1 MAVRPDVD
9 AYIAEMGRTVT
20 DYLATL
26 FANPGRPARLFEAMN
41 YSLLGAG
48 KRLRPIL
55 CIAAAETFGVGV
67 DKVLPAAAALELV
80 HCYSLIHDDLPII
93 DNDDLRRGRPT
104 NHKVYGDATA
114 LLAGDALLTY
124 AFEQLSQPLGI
135 SADKQ
140 LQMIRTLAHAAGAYG
155 MVGGQQADILAEHS
169 DGNLELLQFIHVH
182 KTAKLIQASV
192 VIGSLFANVSSQEQ
206 EAVAKYG
213 LSVGLAFQIV
223 DDWLDVAGSEAEI
236 GKPVGSDERLQKL
249 TYPRLVGLEKTRELA
264 ESTMQEGV
272 AALTSAGI
280 QAPLL
285 VAIGEYVVRRTR

>member
-26 FANPGRPARLFEAMN
+26 FANPGRPVRLFEAMN

-55 CIAAAETFGVGV
+55 CIATAETFGVSV
-67 DKVLPAAAALELV
+67 EKVLPAAAALELV

-124 AFEQLSQPLGI
+124 AFEQLSQPLCI
-135 SADKQ
+135 APDKQ

-169 DGNLELLQFIHVH
+169 DGDLELLQFIHVH

-206 EAVAKYG
+206 DAVAKYG
-213 LSVGLAFQIV
+213 LSMGLAFQIV
-223 DDWLDVAGSEAEI
+223 DDWLDVAGNEAEM

-249 TYPRLVGLEKTRELA
+249 TYPRLVGLERTRELA
-264 ESTMQEGV
+264 ESTMQTGIEAL
-272 AALTSAGI
+272 AAAGI

-285 VAIGEYVVRRTR
+285 TAIGEYVVRRTK

>member
-1 MAVRPDVD
+1 MAVKPDVD

-20 DYLATL
+20 DYLSTL
-26 FANPGRPARLFEAMN
+26 FANPGRPARLFESMN

-140 LQMIRTLAHAAGAYG
+140 LQMIHTLAHAAGAYG
-155 MVGGQQADILAEHS
+155 MVGGQQADILAEHT
-169 DGNLELLQFIHVH
+169 DGDLELLQFIHVH

-192 VIGSLFANVSSQEQ
+192 VIGSLFANVSSQELD
-206 EAVAKYG
+206 AVAKYG

-272 AALTSAGI
+272 EALTSAGI

-285 VAIGEYVVRRTR
+285 EAIGEYVVRRTR

>member
-1 MAVRPDVD
+1 MAVKPDVD

-20 DYLATL
+20 DYLSTL
-26 FANPGRPARLFEAMN
+26 FANPGHPARLFESMN

-155 MVGGQQADILAEHS
+155 MVGGQQADILAEHT

-192 VIGSLFANVSSQEQ
+192 VIGSLFANVSSQELD
-206 EAVAKYG
+206 AVAKYG

-272 AALTSAGI
+272 EALTSAGI

-285 VAIGEYVVRRTR
+285 EAIGEYVVRRTR